1 MNLFGRRFQP
11 ARWSIALTIAGVA
24 LFCLLGNWQLERAA
38 YKQSIQDKYEQR
50 LTQEYRLLR
59 ADDDLEDIEYRRLRL
74 KGRFDNSRHFL
85 VDNQLHQGRAGY
97 HVLTPLHLTDRDQV
111 VLVNRGWAPW
121 GASRSPLPRIEVIE
135 DRDTVAGIASFPSA
149 PALELGR
156 VELGDS
162 WPQLITHVDFDALRA
177 QYSRELLPLVLWLAP
192 EEPGAYVRNWNP
204 VWLPPEKSRAY
215 AVQWFSFAAVAVI
228 LFVVLNWR
236 KSE

>member
-1 MNLFGRRFQP
+1 MNLRGRQFKP

-24 LFCLLGNWQLERAA
+24 LFCVLGNWQLERAA
-38 YKQSIQDKYEQR
+38 YKQSIQDRFEAR
-50 LTQEYRLLR
+50 LAQDYRLLR
-59 ADDDLEDIEYRRLRL
+59 GDDDFDDIEYRKLVLR
-74 KGRFDNSRHFL
+74 GRFDNSRHFL
-85 VDNQLHQGRAGY
+85 LDNQLHQGRAGY
-97 HVLTPLHLTDRDQV
+97 HVLTPLHLFDRDEI

-121 GASRSPLPRIEVIE
+121 GATRTPLPGIAAVE
-135 DRDTVAGIASFPSA
+135 DRDAVAGIASFPSE

-156 VELGDS
+156 IELGEA
-162 WPQLITHVDFDALRA
+162 WPQLIGHVDIDALRA
-177 QYSRELLPLVLWLAP
+177 QYAPDLLPFVLWLAP
-192 EEPGAYVRNWNP
+192 EEPGAYLREWNP